1 MTKIQHEQND
11 DAPQLPELE
20 PLQQSETTSID
31 IREVVDTINSLKGEG
46 MSNSE
51 ILRLLREADPVGF
64 SRILSNL
71 SVQSA
76 LLGN

>member
-1 MTKIQHEQND
+1 MPREG
-11 DAPQLPELE
+11 LE
-20 PLQQSETTSID
+20 SRLQVSNEPSID

-51 ILRLLREADPVGF
+51 ILRILRESDPVVF